1 MIPKISDASM
11 KQLLRM
17 PDKYRVIAKQV
28 VRNEVCDAV
37 TVTAD
42 SCVLAS
48 AIVLMEE
55 FKFGANTKRPDS
67 RMKHYFD
74 SLNELIDFSAKRYG
88 DAMAEAL
95 RKRLKDLGIEYESR

>member
-1 MIPKISDASM
+1 MSYKISDATM
-11 KQLLRM
+11 KQLRRLPEKHRI
-17 PDKYRVIAKQV
+17 IAEQAFRK
-28 VRNEVCDAV
+28 EVGDAV

-74 SLNELIDFSAKRYG
+74 ALNELIDFSAKRYG